1 VLTFLVA
8 ATYAGDAIVSL
19 IRQNVGM
26 TDLDI
31 SSCRLGS
38 HVCNDLA
45 SAIAANRS
53 MQYLRLDGNPFGDGA
68 GTRPMLCSQVSCLIF
83 GELTSFCLY
92 LFLMTA
98 VEIMKA
104 LKARMLDGSLHKF
117 SMDNCCFDPI
127 KRNIEYDH
135 NCPSGYYKL
144 DLADAK
150 DREICKKLLAECK
163 TRRQD
168 IFRNEKI
175 DERRISLTKAIV
187 CGGYDGNWKGWEVS
201 CRREAECWQL
211 PKLH

>member
-1 VLTFLVA
+1 MLTFLVA
-8 ATYAGDAIVSL
+8 ATYVGDAIVSL
-19 IRQNVGM
+19 IRQNVGI

-68 GTRPMLCSQVSCLIF
+68 GTGPMLCSQVSCLMF
-83 GELTSFCLY
+83 GELTSFGLY